1 MTSDSASTTL
11 YPISFL
17 SIENNK
23 KMNRRVISLFS
34 FGILL
39 IVIGAVGSFF
49 EWPQSMLFIGMGLTL
64 ESLALIIFAW
74 NKIKNR

>member
-1 MTSDSASTTL
+1 
-11 YPISFL
+11 
-17 SIENNK
+17 
-23 KMNRRVISLFS
+23 MNSRVISLFS

-39 IVIGAVGSFF
+39 IIIGAVGSFF